1 MRNRNA
7 ERTTNVRRR
16 ASIRSPDRPRDLE
29 PTVLEE
35 EGVVVAVLV
44 HAPHLH
50 ALDAALERG
59 LGDRLE
65 SKVDDAVREEFLL
78 QRGWW
83 RLERGFLR
91 DQQAG
96 HAEVPEPLEEP
107 ERLGPAV
114 VEIEDELERVP
125 RVDREEPEVSPHAEL
140 EDLRLQD
147 REEGL
152 AP

>member
-1 MRNRNA
+1 MRNRKA
-7 ERTTNVRRR
+7 ERIKSVRTR

-59 LGDRLE
+59 LGDGLE
-65 SKVDDAVREEFLL
+65 PKVDDPVREELFL
-78 QRGWW
+78 QRG
-83 RLERGFLR
+83 RRGLEGGLFRNQKAR
-91 DQQAG
+91 D
-96 HAEVPEPLEEP
+96 AEVPEPLEET

-114 VEIEDELERVP
+114 VELEDELERIP
-125 RVDREEPEVSPHAEL
+125 RVECQGPGGPPPSGPR
-140 EDLRLQD
+140 
-147 REEGL
+147 GL
-152 AP
+152 CPPG